1 MFTSSNS
8 TFPMNCNHRK
18 PPPDPWALYV
28 LAAVGAL
35 CFAVVLS
42 MLTGCTTT
50 RTVERVTVHRDTLH
64 VVHRDTLRVVQRDT
78 LRVVQRDTLRVVQ
91 RDTLRVVQRDTLR
104 ELRTVRDSVYLRD
117 SIYLEG
123 STLVKERTRD
133 RWHVRRD
140 TVLRSRG
147 DTVLHSRG
155 DTVLRSRGDTVLRSR
170 GDSVLRSRGDS
181 VRAASHHT
189 DTRNEKKTTHSGFL
203 WPPLSL
209 IVFLAV
215 FGLIGYALKRRT

>member
-1 MFTSSNS
+1 MSSKWVTRFFPKLGKLERIGRQNGENPRKSRRKRSKAFQLFPFWKELPAGRSMFTSSNS
-8 TFPMNCNHRK
+8 TFSMNYNHRK

-64 VVHRDTLRVVQRDT
+64 IVH
-78 LRVVQRDTLRVVQ
+78 
-91 RDTLRVVQRDTLR
+91 RDTLR
-104 ELRTVRDSVYLRD
+104 ELRTVRDSVFLHD
-117 SIYLEG
+117 SVYFEG
-123 STLVKERTRD
+123 ATLVKERTRD
-133 RWHVRRD
+133 RWHIRRD
-140 TVLRSRG
+140 TVWRSRV
-147 DTVLHSRG
+147 DT
-155 DTVLRSRGDTVLRSR
+155 
-170 GDSVLRSRGDS
+170 

-209 IVFLAV
+209 IIFLAV
-215 FGLIGYALKRRT
+215 FGLIGYALKR

>member
-8 TFPMNCNHRK
+8 IFSMNYNHRK

-64 VVHRDTLRVVQRDT
+64 VVHRDTLR
-78 LRVVQRDTLRVVQ
+78 
-91 RDTLRVVQRDTLR
+91 

-117 SIYLEG
+117 SIYWEG
-123 STLVKERTRD
+123 TILVKERTRD
-133 RWHVRRD
+133 SRNIRSD
-140 TVLRSRG
+140 TIWRSRG
-147 DTVLHSRG
+147 DT
-155 DTVLRSRGDTVLRSR
+155 LRAGTH
-170 GDSVLRSRGDS
+170 
-181 VRAASHHT
+181 ATESH
-189 DTRNEKKTTHSGFL
+189 NEKETTAPWWYN

-215 FGLIGYALKRRT
+215 FGLIGYALKR

>member
-8 TFPMNCNHRK
+8 TFSMNYNHRK

-64 VVHRDTLRVVQRDT
+64 VVHRDTLR
-78 LRVVQRDTLRVVQ
+78 
-91 RDTLRVVQRDTLR
+91 
-104 ELRTVRDSVYLRD
+104 ELRTVRDSVFLHD
-117 SIYLEG
+117 SVYFEG
-123 STLVKERTRD
+123 ATLVKERTRD

-140 TVLRSRG
+140 TVWRSRV
-147 DTVLHSRG
+147 DTA
-155 DTVLRSRGDTVLRSR
+155 
-170 GDSVLRSRGDS
+170 
-181 VRAASHHT
+181 RAASHHTDTRSEKKTTHHT

>member
-8 TFPMNCNHRK
+8 TFSMNYNHRK

-50 RTVERVTVHRDTLH
+50 RTVERVT
-64 VVHRDTLRVVQRDT
+64 VHRDTLRVVQRDT

-140 TVLRSRG
+140 TVW
-147 DTVLHSRG
+147 
-155 DTVLRSRGDTVLRSR
+155 RSR
-170 GDSVLRSRGDS
+170 GDSVWRSRGDSVWRSRGDSVWRSRGDS

-215 FGLIGYALKRRT
+215 FGLIGYALKRRK

>member
-8 TFPMNCNHRK
+8 TFSMNYNHRK

-50 RTVERVTVHRDTLH
+50 RTVERVTVHRDTLR
-64 VVHRDTLRVVQRDT
+64 VVHRDT

-140 TVLRSRG
+140 TVWRSRG
-147 DTVLHSRG
+147 DTVW
-155 DTVLRSRGDTVLRSR
+155 RSR
-170 GDSVLRSRGDS
+170 GDSVWRSRGDSVWRSRGDSVWRSRGDS

-215 FGLIGYALKRRT
+215 FGLIGYALKRRK

>member
-1 MFTSSNS
+1 
-8 TFPMNCNHRK
+8 
-18 PPPDPWALYV
+18 
-28 LAAVGAL
+28 
-35 CFAVVLS
+35 

-50 RTVERVTVHRDTLH
+50 RTVERVTVH
-64 VVHRDTLRVVQRDT
+64 RDT

-140 TVLRSRG
+140 TVW
-147 DTVLHSRG
+147 
-155 DTVLRSRGDTVLRSR
+155 RSR
-170 GDSVLRSRGDS
+170 GDSVWRSRGDSVWRSRGDSVWRSRGDS

>member
-8 TFPMNCNHRK
+8 TFPMNYNHRK

-64 VVHRDTLRVVQRDT
+64 IVH
-78 LRVVQRDTLRVVQ
+78 RDTLRVVQ

-140 TVLRSRG
+140 TVWRSHG
-147 DTVLHSRG
+147 DTVW
-155 DTVLRSRGDTVLRSR
+155 RSR
-170 GDSVLRSRGDS
+170 GDSVWRSRGDS

>member
-42 MLTGCTTT
+42 MFTGCTTT

-64 VVHRDTLRVVQRDT
+64 VVHRDT

-140 TVLRSRG
+140 TVWRSHG
-147 DTVLHSRG
+147 DTVW
-155 DTVLRSRGDTVLRSR
+155 RSR
-170 GDSVLRSRGDS
+170 GDSVWRSRGDSVWRSRGDSVWRSRGDS

>member
-1 MFTSSNS
+1 
-8 TFPMNCNHRK
+8 MNCNHRK

-64 VVHRDTLRVVQRDT
+64 VVHRDT

-155 DTVLRSRGDTVLRSR
+155 DTVLRSRGD
-170 GDSVLRSRGDS
+170 SVLRSRGDS

>member
-8 TFPMNCNHRK
+8 TFSMNYNHRK

-64 VVHRDTLRVVQRDT
+64 IVH
-78 LRVVQRDTLRVVQ
+78 
-91 RDTLRVVQRDTLR
+91 RDTLR
-104 ELRTVRDSVYLRD
+104 ELRTVRDSVFLHD
-117 SIYLEG
+117 SVYFEG
-123 STLVKERTRD
+123 ATLVKERTRD

-140 TVLRSRG
+140 TVWRSRG
-147 DTVLHSRG
+147 DTVW
-155 DTVLRSRGDTVLRSR
+155 RSR
-170 GDSVLRSRGDS
+170 GDSVWRSRGDSVWRSRGDSVWRSRGDS

>member
-8 TFPMNCNHRK
+8 TFSMNYNHRK

-64 VVHRDTLRVVQRDT
+64 IVHRDT

-140 TVLRSRG
+140 TVWRSRG
-147 DTVLHSRG
+147 DTVW
-155 DTVLRSRGDTVLRSR
+155 RSRGDTVWRSR
-170 GDSVLRSRGDS
+170 GDSVWRSRGDS

>member
-8 TFPMNCNHRK
+8 TSPMNYNHRN
-18 PPPDPWALYV
+18 PRPDPWALYV

-50 RTVERVTVHRDTLH
+50 RTVERVTVHRDTL
-64 VVHRDTLRVVQRDT
+64 
-78 LRVVQRDTLRVVQ
+78 
-91 RDTLRVVQRDTLR
+91 R
-104 ELRTVRDSVYLRD
+104 ELRTVRDSVFLHD
-117 SIYLEG
+117 SVYFEG
-123 STLVKERTRD
+123 ATLVKERTRD

-140 TVLRSRG
+140 TVWRSRV
-147 DTVLHSRG
+147 DT
-155 DTVLRSRGDTVLRSR
+155 
-170 GDSVLRSRGDS
+170 
-181 VRAASHHT
+181 VRAASHHS
-189 DTRNEKKTTHSGFL
+189 DTRNEKKTSHSGFL

-215 FGLIGYALKRRT
+215 FALIGYALKR

>member
-1 MFTSSNS
+1 MFTSSNF
-8 TFPMNCNHRK
+8 TFSMNYNHRK

-64 VVHRDTLRVVQRDT
+64 VVHRDTLHVVH
-78 LRVVQRDTLRVVQ
+78 

-140 TVLRSRG
+140 TVW
-147 DTVLHSRG
+147 HSRG
-155 DTVLRSRGDTVLRSR
+155 DTVLRSH
-170 GDSVLRSRGDS
+170 GDSVLRSHGDS
-181 VRAASHHT
+181 VRAASHHA

>member
-1 MFTSSNS
+1 
-8 TFPMNCNHRK
+8 MNYNHRN
-18 PPPDPWALYV
+18 PRPDPWALYV

-78 LRVVQRDTLRVVQ
+78 LRVVQRDTLR
-91 RDTLRVVQRDTLR
+91 

-123 STLVKERTRD
+123 SILVKERTRD

-140 TVLRSRG
+140 TVWRSRG
-147 DTVLHSRG
+147 DTVW
-155 DTVLRSRGDTVLRSR
+155 RSR
-170 GDSVLRSRGDS
+170 GDSVLRSHGDS
-181 VRAASHHT
+181 VRAASHHA
-189 DTRNEKKTTHSGFL
+189 DTRNEKQTTHSGFL

>member
-8 TFPMNCNHRK
+8 TFSMNYNHRK

-50 RTVERVTVHRDTLH
+50 RTVERVTVHRDTL
-64 VVHRDTLRVVQRDT
+64 
-78 LRVVQRDTLRVVQ
+78 
-91 RDTLRVVQRDTLR
+91 R
-104 ELRTVRDSVYLRD
+104 ELRTVRDSVFLHD
-117 SIYLEG
+117 SVYFEG
-123 STLVKERTRD
+123 ATLVKERTRD

-140 TVLRSRG
+140 TVWRSRV
-147 DTVLHSRG
+147 DTVRATSRHA
-155 DTVLRSRGDTVLRSR
+155 DT
-170 GDSVLRSRGDS
+170 
-181 VRAASHHT
+181 H
-189 DTRNEKKTTHSGFL
+189 NEKKTSHSGFL

-209 IVFLAV
+209 IIFLTV

>member
-8 TFPMNCNHRK
+8 TFSMNYNHRK

-28 LAAVGAL
+28 LAAVSAL

-50 RTVERVTVHRDTLH
+50 RTVERVTVHR
-64 VVHRDTLRVVQRDT
+64 
-78 LRVVQRDTLRVVQ
+78 
-91 RDTLRVVQRDTLR
+91 
-104 ELRTVRDSVYLRD
+104 ELRTVRDSVFLHD
-117 SIYLEG
+117 SVYFEG
-123 STLVKERTRD
+123 ATLVKERTRD

-140 TVLRSRG
+140 TVWRSRV
-147 DTVLHSRG
+147 DT
-155 DTVLRSRGDTVLRSR
+155 
-170 GDSVLRSRGDS
+170 
-181 VRAASHHT
+181 VRAASYHA

-203 WPPLSL
+203 WPTLSL

>member
-8 TFPMNCNHRK
+8 TFSMNYNHRK

-64 VVHRDTLRVVQRDT
+64 IVH
-78 LRVVQRDTLRVVQ
+78 RDTLRVVQ

-140 TVLRSRG
+140 TVWRSRG
-147 DTVLHSRG
+147 DTVW
-155 DTVLRSRGDTVLRSR
+155 RSRGDTVWRSR
-170 GDSVLRSRGDS
+170 GDSVWRSRGDS

>member
-8 TFPMNCNHRK
+8 TFSMNYNHRK

-64 VVHRDTLRVVQRDT
+64 IVH
-78 LRVVQRDTLRVVQ
+78 
-91 RDTLRVVQRDTLR
+91 RDTLR
-104 ELRTVRDSVYLRD
+104 ELRTVRDSVFLHD
-117 SIYLEG
+117 SVYFEG
-123 STLVKERTRD
+123 ATLVKERTRD

-140 TVLRSRG
+140 TVWRSRV
-147 DTVLHSRG
+147 DT
-155 DTVLRSRGDTVLRSR
+155 
-170 GDSVLRSRGDS
+170 
-181 VRAASHHT
+181 VRAASHHA
-189 DTRNEKKTTHSGFL
+189 DTRSEKKTTHSGFL

-209 IVFLAV
+209 LVFLAV
-215 FGLIGYALKRRT
+215 FGLIGYALKRRK

>member
-8 TFPMNCNHRK
+8 TFSMNYNHRK

-50 RTVERVTVHRDTLH
+50 RSVERVTVHRDTLRI
-64 VVHRDTLRVVQRDT
+64 VH
-78 LRVVQRDTLRVVQ
+78 
-91 RDTLRVVQRDTLR
+91 RDTLR
-104 ELRTVRDSVYLRD
+104 ELRTVRDSVFLHD
-117 SIYLEG
+117 SVYFEG
-123 STLVKERTRD
+123 ATLVKERTRD

-140 TVLRSRG
+140 TVWRSRG
-147 DTVLHSRG
+147 ET
-155 DTVLRSRGDTVLRSR
+155 
-170 GDSVLRSRGDS
+170 

>member
-1 MFTSSNS
+1 
-8 TFPMNCNHRK
+8 MNYNHRK

-50 RTVERVTVHRDTLH
+50 RTVERVTVHRDTLR
-64 VVHRDTLRVVQRDT
+64 VVHRDT

-140 TVLRSRG
+140 TVWRSRG
-147 DTVLHSRG
+147 DTVW
-155 DTVLRSRGDTVLRSR
+155 RSR
-170 GDSVLRSRGDS
+170 GDSVWRSRGDSVWRSRGDS

-215 FGLIGYALKRRT
+215 FGLIGYALKRRK

>member
-8 TFPMNCNHRK
+8 TFPMNYNHRK

-64 VVHRDTLRVVQRDT
+64 VVHRDTLR
-78 LRVVQRDTLRVVQ
+78 
-91 RDTLRVVQRDTLR
+91 
-104 ELRTVRDSVYLRD
+104 ELRTVRDSVFLHD
-117 SIYLEG
+117 SVYFEG
-123 STLVKERTRD
+123 ATLVKERTRD

-140 TVLRSRG
+140 TVWRSRA
-147 DTVLHSRG
+147 DARSASTHS
-155 DTVLRSRGDTVLRSR
+155 TE
-170 GDSVLRSRGDS
+170 
-181 VRAASHHT
+181 SHK
-189 DTRNEKKTTHSGFL
+189 EKTTTVPWWYNWRL
-203 WPPLSL
+203 WALLCS
-209 IVFLAV
+209 IMS
-215 FGLIGYALKRRT
+215 FGLIGYALKRRI